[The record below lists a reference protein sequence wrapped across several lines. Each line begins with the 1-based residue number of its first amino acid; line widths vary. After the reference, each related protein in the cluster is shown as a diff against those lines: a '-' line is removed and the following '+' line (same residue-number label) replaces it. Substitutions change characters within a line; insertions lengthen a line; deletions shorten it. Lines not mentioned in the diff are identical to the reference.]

1 MNRLW
6 LRLGQAVLTYVAAAT
21 LAFVL
26 MRLTPGDPIPQL
38 DDQQRFTVEQA
49 ARLRALYGLDRPI
62 LVQYG
67 TFLSG
72 ALRGDLGGSIRFGG
86 RPVVQLLRERL
97 PASLL
102 LGGLVLVINF
112 TLGTW
117 LGAWQAVRAGS
128 RFDRATSA
136 LSLVLYAT
144 PSFWLGTMLAWLVA
158 VEWHLLPAA
167 GMHDPTL
174 APDTALGLRVLD
186 LGRHLLLPALTLS
199 AVSIAAAMRMERS
212 AMLEVLGLDF
222 VRAARARGLDERR
235 VLWRHA
241 FRNALGPL
249 LTLFGLWLPI
259 LVTGSVFVE
268 SVFGWPGLGLLA
280 ADAIGSRD
288 YPLMM
293 GTTLLAAGLVIAGGL
308 VSDLL
313 HGWLDPRVRAL

>member
-6 LRLGQAVLTYVAAAT
+6 LRLGQAVLTYVVAVT

-38 DDQQRFTVEQA
+38 DDQQRFTVEEA

-72 ALRGDLGGSIRFGG
+72 ALRGDLGSSIRYRG

-102 LGGLVLVINF
+102 LGGLVLLINF

-136 LSLVLYAT
+136 LSLVLYAM

-174 APDTALGLRVLD
+174 APDAALGLRVWD
-186 LGRHLLLPALTLS
+186 LCRHLLLPALTLS
-199 AVSIAAAMRMERS
+199 AVSIAAAMRLERS
-212 AMLEVLGLDF
+212 AMLEVLRLDF
-222 VRAARARGLDERR
+222 VRAARARGLDERQ
-235 VLWRHA
+235 VVWHHA
-241 FRNALGPL
+241 FPNALGPL

-280 ADAIGSRD
+280 ADAIGGRD

-293 GTTLLAAGLVIAGGL
+293 GTTLLAAGLVIGGGL
-308 VSDLL
+308 VSDLM

>member
-1 MNRLW
+1 M
-6 LRLGQAVLTYVAAAT
+6 
-21 LAFVL
+21 
-26 MRLTPGDPIPQL
+26 
-38 DDQQRFTVEQA
+38 
-49 ARLRALYGLDRPI
+49 
-62 LVQYG
+62 
-67 TFLSG
+67 
-72 ALRGDLGGSIRFGG
+72 RGDLGGSIRYGG

-174 APDTALGLRVLD
+174 APNAALGLRIVD

-199 AVSIAAAMRMERS
+199 AVSIAAAMRLERS
-212 AMLEVLGLDF
+212 SMLEVLGLDF

-235 VLWRHA
+235 VVWRHA

-280 ADAIGSRD
+280 AEAIGGRD

-308 VSDLL
+308 VSDLM

>member
-6 LRLGQAVLTYVAAAT
+6 LRLGQAVLTYVVAVT

-38 DDQQRFTVEQA
+38 DDHQRFTAEQA

-62 LVQYG
+62 LAQYV

-72 ALRGDLGGSIRFGG
+72 ALRGDLGGSIRYGG

-97 PASLL
+97 PATLL
-102 LGGLVLVINF
+102 LGGLVLLINF
-112 TLGTW
+112 TLGLW

-128 RFDRATSA
+128 RFDRITGAW
-136 LSLVLYAT
+136 SLVLYAT

-167 GMHDPTL
+167 GMHSPTL
-174 APDTALGLRVLD
+174 APEAALGLRVLD
-186 LGRHLLLPALTLS
+186 LGRHLILPALTLS
-199 AVSIAAAMRMERS
+199 AVSIAAAMRLERGS
-212 AMLEVLGLDF
+212 MLEVLGLDF
-222 VRAARARGLDERR
+222 IRAARARGLDEHQ
-235 VLWRHA
+235 VIWRHA

-293 GTTLLAAGLVIAGGL
+293 GTTLLAAALVIAGGL

-313 HGWLDPRVRAL
+313 HSWLDPRVRAL

>member
-1 MNRLW
+1 MNRFW
-6 LRLGQAVLTYVAAAT
+6 LRLGQAVLTYVVAVT
-21 LAFVL
+21 LAFIL

-38 DDQQRFTVEQA
+38 DDQQRFTVEEA

-72 ALRGDLGGSIRFGG
+72 AMRGDLGGSIRYGG

-174 APDTALGLRVLD
+174 APNAALGLRIVD

-199 AVSIAAAMRMERS
+199 AVSIAAAMRLERS
-212 AMLEVLGLDF
+212 SMLEVLGLDF

-235 VLWRHA
+235 VVWRHA

-280 ADAIGSRD
+280 AEAISGRD

-308 VSDLL
+308 ASDLM
-313 HGWLDPRVRAL
+313 HGWFDPRVRAL

>member
-1 MNRLW
+1 VNRLW
-6 LRLGQAVLTYVAAAT
+6 LRLGQAVLTYVVAVT

-38 DDQQRFTVEQA
+38 DDQQRFTVEEA

-72 ALRGDLGGSIRFGG
+72 ALRGDLGSSIRYRG

-102 LGGLVLVINF
+102 LGGLVLLINF

-174 APDTALGLRVLD
+174 APDAALGLRVWD
-186 LGRHLLLPALTLS
+186 LCRHLLLPALTLS
-199 AVSIAAAMRMERS
+199 AVSIAAAMRLERS
-212 AMLEVLGLDF
+212 AMLEVLRLDF
-222 VRAARARGLDERR
+222 VRAARARGLDEQQ
-235 VLWRHA
+235 VVWHHA
-241 FRNALGPL
+241 FPNALGPL

-308 VSDLL
+308 VSDLM